1 MSETTDACVAPAP
14 TGLTVT
20 SDTDDSVS
28 LSWNTV
34 TDAGAYKVEYRR
46 SGSISWLHAGYV
58 WSGSS
63 DTVDGL
69 DCNTSYYFQVRA
81 RGDGSPYSY
90 TYGNPS
96 SSVSETTD
104 ACVAPAPTGLT
115 VTSDTDD
122 SVSLSW
128 NAVTD
133 AGAYKVEYRR
143 SSSISW
149 LHAGYVWSGSSDTV
163 DGLDCNTSYYF
174 QVRARGDGSPY
185 SYTYGN
191 PSFSVS
197 ETTDACPVPVAPA
210 PTGLTV
216 TSDTDDSV
224 SLSWNAVTDA
234 AVYQVEYR
242 RSSSISWLHAGYVW
256 SGSSDTV
263 DGLDCNTSYD
273 FRVRARGDGSPYS
286 TTYGNPSSSVSET
299 TGACVAPAPT
309 GLTVTSD
316 TDDTVSLSWNAVTD
330 AAVYQVEYRR
340 SSSISWLHAGYVYSS
355 TSDTVDGLDCNTG
368 YDFRVRARGDG
379 SPYST
384 TYGNPSSSVSE
395 TTDACPVPV
404 APAPTGL
411 TVTSDTDDSVSL
423 SWNTVTDA
431 AVYQVEY
438 RRSSSISWLHAGYV
452 WSGSSD
458 TVDGLD
464 CNTSYYFQVRARGDG
479 SPYSYTYGNPSSSVS
494 ETTDACVAPAPTGLT
509 VTSDTDDSVS
519 LSWNP
524 VTDAGAYK
532 VEYRRSSS
540 ISWLHAGYVYSSTSD
555 TVDGLDCD
563 TSYDFRVRA
572 RGDGSP
578 YPTTYGNPSSSVSET
593 TSTCSNN
600 PPAFNPASYSFSVN
614 EDGANGTPVGTVLA
628 TDPDA
633 GDAVSYSITPVNAK
647 FAIGKT
653 SGVITVADALDHET
667 QSSHIL
673 TVEASDGNGGT
684 DTATVGIAVGD
695 VNEVSISSPGNVVE
709 GADMTFTVTAEQGG
723 VTVTYDIG
731 GTAARGD
738 DYVDPGLGPLTV
750 TIPAGE
756 TTRTIVVD
764 TESDTTAE
772 TFELVVITLTGVA
785 VGNAVVDSANSTATA
800 RIADLINVSS
810 IDDDDE
816 APPIVVDTSEPTSTI
831 WFKLA
836 GDGGLLDFNHYN
848 NRAYVI
854 KVEAEAQPNGSGNWS
869 PGKIVSA
876 KTGQQ
881 YQDDLPRF
889 GDLGDGQASWV
900 EGNNAPDHR
909 YILLEVE
916 RPSNVPNLSKYR
928 ITLSKPDY
936 TLIEPEW
943 GLPAPGDTTGT
954 LNVRIG
960 VRNSSDD
967 ASTDRKD
974 DKVVLTCTA
983 LGGGTS
989 SRSYSFKLLRDG
1001 RNNFVDGESEQM
1013 LDLGTVCGGMVLT
1026 SGVNSIES
1034 LKVELNLDNSL
1045 EQTAAFIPEPPVG
1058 WPFPAVDTLRHKQS
1072 DVVNGAGVVVGGM
1085 MGGLQMYM
1093 NDVPMPGYFRWCTS
1107 SFSLDLKANSA
1118 AKRATHG
1125 SPSFQAMSTT
1135 AHCQAAGGTW
1145 YQGGID
1151 NAGQRD
1157 AELLGQNLWLPPR
1170 AVVATTKC
1178 TIVVGDGSFDAQE
1191 KCLRGDQAYTKVGA
1205 VPALATWV
1213 YEDTNIYM
1221 PSAQSPNTISALAKP
1236 LIEYFKNNA
1245 ASNRFAIVGARPP
1258 KLMEEVH
1265 KVGRTTGWT
1274 SGTIKEFIDNPDDTC
1289 PGSPLGL
1296 GDHGTKDGYYLECL
1310 VQTDMIVEGGDSG
1323 APVFAWASR
1332 GSPGMG
1338 VVLVGVVY
1346 GKLGGNQA
1354 VFIPIDRIYAAS
1366 LREGYGWA
1374 TEVVRPLPTLKSPPI
1389 VSSSTL
1395 RARFVED
1402 DFSPGPDIYYAASL
1416 FRSQGGG
1423 IPVQVTDAAGNVLGQ
1438 EVGRN
1443 RLVVEFNVSQIP
1455 LDQRSGD
1462 FSVRVVMCPR
1472 DAGSDHTLDYCGS
1485 YGPEGATTVLP
1496 LLVPPPPQGLVAT
1509 GDTGGRARLEWTLV
1523 PNASTYKF
1531 QYRESSTDNGNG
1543 WTDVTGTAPTSPTYV
1558 RNLGCR
1564 TYDFRVSAQGDGTSY
1579 NTGWSDWSEATST
1592 TVTTCTTGSRST
1604 RDTGQSIGVPT
1615 VVEESQ

>member
-1 MSETTDACVAPAP
+1 M
-14 TGLTVT
+14 
-20 SDTDDSVS
+20 
-28 LSWNTV
+28 
-34 TDAGAYKVEYRR
+34 
-46 SGSISWLHAGYV
+46 
-58 WSGSS
+58 
-63 DTVDGL
+63 
-69 DCNTSYYFQVRA
+69 
-81 RGDGSPYSY
+81 
-90 TYGNPS
+90 
-96 SSVSETTD
+96 
-104 ACVAPAPTGLT
+104 
-115 VTSDTDD
+115 
-122 SVSLSW
+122 
-128 NAVTD
+128 
-133 AGAYKVEYRR
+133 
-143 SSSISW
+143 
-149 LHAGYVWSGSSDTV
+149 
-163 DGLDCNTSYYF
+163 DCNTSYYF

-263 DGLDCNTSYD
+263 DGLDCN
-273 FRVRARGDGSPYS
+273 
-286 TTYGNPSSSVSET
+286 
-299 TGACVAPAPT
+299 
-309 GLTVTSD
+309 
-316 TDDTVSLSWNAVTD
+316 
-330 AAVYQVEYRR
+330 
-340 SSSISWLHAGYVYSS
+340 
-355 TSDTVDGLDCNTG
+355 
-368 YDFRVRARGDG
+368 
-379 SPYST
+379 
-384 TYGNPSSSVSE
+384 
-395 TTDACPVPV
+395 
-404 APAPTGL
+404 
-411 TVTSDTDDSVSL
+411 
-423 SWNTVTDA
+423 
-431 AVYQVEY
+431 
-438 RRSSSISWLHAGYV
+438 
-452 WSGSSD
+452 
-458 TVDGLD
+458 
-464 CNTSYYFQVRARGDG
+464 
-479 SPYSYTYGNPSSSVS
+479 
-494 ETTDACVAPAPTGLT
+494 
-509 VTSDTDDSVS
+509 
-519 LSWNP
+519 
-524 VTDAGAYK
+524 
-532 VEYRRSSS
+532 
-540 ISWLHAGYVYSSTSD
+540 
-555 TVDGLDCD
+555 

-916 RPSNVPNLSKYR
+916 RPSNVPSLSKYR

>member
-1 MSETTDACVAPAP
+1 MHTRTLFAAITILLLLFISAPLAIVQADTPPPGVDTAQRDDVVPEDDEGGASGAVDDGSGALLPDVDNAQRDDVVPEDDGGGASGAVDEGTEGRLPDVDTAQRDDVVPEDDGGGASGAVDDGSGVLLPDVDNAQRDDVIREDDGGGASGAVDEGTEGRLPDVDNAQRDDVVPEDDGGGASGAVDGGVTPPAGVDTAQRDDVVPEDDGGGATGAADDGGVTPPAGVDTAQRDDVVPEDDGSTTERVPTAPAPTGLRVTSDTDDSVSLSWNAVTDAGAYKVEYRRSGSISWLHAGYVYSNTSDTVDGLDCNTSYYFQVRARGDGSPYSYTYGNPSSSVSETTDACVAPAP

-28 LSWNTV
+28 PV

-104 ACVAPAPTGLT
+104 DVFKQPTGLQPCI
-115 VTSDTDD
+115 
-122 SVSLSW
+122 LQLF
-128 NAVTD
+128 
-133 AGAYKVEYRR
+133 GQRR
-143 SSSISW
+143 W
-149 LHAGYVWSGSSDTV
+149 L
-163 DGLDCNTSYYF
+163 L
-174 QVRARGDGSPY
+174 
-185 SYTYGN
+185 
-191 PSFSVS
+191 
-197 ETTDACPVPVAPA
+197 
-210 PTGLTV
+210 L
-216 TSDTDDSV
+216 
-224 SLSWNAVTDA
+224 
-234 AVYQVEYR
+234 
-242 RSSSISWLHAGYVW
+242 
-256 SGSSDTV
+256 
-263 DGLDCNTSYD
+263 
-273 FRVRARGDGSPYS
+273 
-286 TTYGNPSSSVSET
+286 SET
-299 TGACVAPAPT
+299 TGA
-309 GLTVTSD
+309 G
-316 TDDTVSLSWNAVTD
+316 
-330 AAVYQVEYRR
+330 R
-340 SSSISWLHAGYVYSS
+340 
-355 TSDTVDGLDCNTG
+355 
-368 YDFRVRARGDG
+368 
-379 SPYST
+379 
-384 TYGNPSSSVSE
+384 
-395 TTDACPVPV
+395 
-404 APAPTGL
+404 
-411 TVTSDTDDSVSL
+411 
-423 SWNTVTDA
+423 
-431 AVYQVEY
+431 
-438 RRSSSISWLHAGYV
+438 
-452 WSGSSD
+452 
-458 TVDGLD
+458 
-464 CNTSYYFQVRARGDG
+464 
-479 SPYSYTYGNPSSSVS
+479 
-494 ETTDACVAPAPTGLT
+494 
-509 VTSDTDDSVS
+509 
-519 LSWNP
+519 
-524 VTDAGAYK
+524 
-532 VEYRRSSS
+532 
-540 ISWLHAGYVYSSTSD
+540 
-555 TVDGLDCD
+555 
-563 TSYDFRVRA
+563 
-572 RGDGSP
+572 
-578 YPTTYGNPSSSVSET
+578 
-593 TSTCSNN
+593 
-600 PPAFNPASYSFSVN
+600 
-614 EDGANGTPVGTVLA
+614 ANGTPVGTVLA